1 MTEWLHIN
9 KIEML
14 VVKAEYIYEL
24 SKSVEEINISCQLL
38 NIARGRCE
46 VKISKCFK
54 NNFEKKLFISSKKAI
69 MKAEIELNEK
79 NFNNLN
85 SNFFK
90 YRNQSSKKIKVSLL
104 MENAVATSSSGI
116 LNLEN
121 DLSTDLKDIL
131 FNIPVF

>member
-54 NNFEKKLFISSKKAI
+54 DNFEKKLFISSKKAI

-79 NFNNLN
+79 NFNNFPMKASL
-85 SNFFK
+85 SPRRLFRK
-90 YRNQSSKKIKVSLL
+90 SKNRSTCLSIQMKAFLKIELEGSARYSVDRTKGL
-104 MENAVATSSSGI
+104 SSSV
-116 LNLEN
+116 
-121 DLSTDLKDIL
+121 K
-131 FNIPVF
+131 

>member
-1 MTEWLHIN
+1 
-9 KIEML
+9 
-14 VVKAEYIYEL
+14 
-24 SKSVEEINISCQLL
+24 
-38 NIARGRCE
+38 
-46 VKISKCFK
+46 
-54 NNFEKKLFISSKKAI
+54 